1 MDQNEDQGAQQD
13 IVPSDGKLLGLPSVV
28 QLPASAEN
36 INYSLQITQTPPT
49 QRTADI
55 EEKKKDADEKRLYKR
70 VGLITCGLVLLF
82 CLYMIFFGHPSEQNR
97 QLAEKISLSVLLFL
111 AGNNTP
117 RLTFGDDTKKE

>member
-1 MDQNEDQGAQQD
+1 VDQNGDQEDQQE
-13 IVPSDGKLLGLPSVV
+13 IVPSDGKMLGLPSVV

-36 INYSLQITQTPPT
+36 IDYSLQITQTPST
-49 QRTADI
+49 QRIADI

-82 CLYMIFFGHPSEQNR
+82 CLWIIFFDHPSEQNR
-97 QLAEKISLSVLLFL
+97 QLAEKIAFGILLFL

-117 RLTFGDDTKKE
+117 KLTFGNDIKKE